1 MIPLQDWGRPALLR
15 RTVVSSEPPH
25 LVTIHEQEVT
35 VIPHS
40 IRLQPTDHLAG
51 LQEDT
56 RCFLLADQ
64 ELPADHSWIDCQL
77 LVASV
82 PHQITTVDRSVMSG
96 WTLVETRRLIPLPA
110 A

>member
-15 RTVVSSEPPH
+15 RTVVSSEPPY
-25 LVTIHEQEVT
+25 LVTTREQEVT

-56 RCFLLADQ
+56 RYFLLADQ
-64 ELPADHSWIDCQL
+64 ELPADHSWVDCQL
-77 LVASV
+77 LVESV
-82 PHQITTVDRSVMSG
+82 PHQVSTVDHSGMSG
-96 WTLVETRRLIPLPA
+96 WTLVETRRLIPLPTA
-110 A
+110 